1 MQVSREYLLDLDNKR
16 TKIEE
21 EIEKLHDYLT
31 ADGMPGNKTNTLHN
45 IIKYYIL
52 IYFFRCKW
60 KSS

>member
-31 ADGMPGNKTNTLHN
+31 ADGMPGKKINTL
-45 IIKYYIL
+45 YYIS
-52 IYFFRCKW
+52 IYYNFLLFFTF
-60 KSS
+60 